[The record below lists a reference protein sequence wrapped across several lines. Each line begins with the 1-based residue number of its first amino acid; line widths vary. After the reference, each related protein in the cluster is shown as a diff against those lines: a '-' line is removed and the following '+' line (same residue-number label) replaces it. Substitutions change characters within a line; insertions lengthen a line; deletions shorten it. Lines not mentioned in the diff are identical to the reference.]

1 MRNTLF
7 YILLLVLIVLDAW
20 LLAHPNL
27 IGRAGVFFFDYDYVE
42 TFPKALVTVAVVIS
56 VALFVAW
63 LVGRFGRVI
72 GSILLIALLAVS
84 GYWLF
89 DSFLL
94 YNSGVYKLTGAGF
107 RAGAILMPGL
117 LVLVFGKG
125 VADVLQTKRARR

>member
-1 MRNTLF
+1 MRNPLF
-7 YILLLVLIVLDAW
+7 YVLLLILVVLDGW

-27 IGRAGVFFFDYDYVE
+27 IGRAGVFFFEYDYVE
-42 TFPKALVTVAVVIS
+42 TFPKALITVAIAIS
-56 VALFVAW
+56 IALFVAW
-63 LVGRFGRVI
+63 LAGRLGRAVGSV
-72 GSILLIALLAVS
+72 LLLALLAVS

-107 RAGAILMPGL
+107 RAGAILLPGL

-125 VADVLQTKRARR
+125 VLDVLQTKRVRR

>member
-1 MRNTLF
+1 MRNPFF
-7 YILLLVLIVLDAW
+7 YILLFILILLDGW

-27 IGRAGVFFFDYDYVE
+27 IGRAGVFFFDYDYLD
-42 TFPKALVTVAVVIS
+42 TFPKALATVAAVVG
-56 VALFVAW
+56 VALLVAGLARRLGRALGSFM
-63 LVGRFGRVI
+63 LV
-72 GSILLIALLAVS
+72 ALLAVA

-107 RAGAILMPGL
+107 RAGAILLPGL

-125 VADVLQTKRARR
+125 VLDVLQRKPVRR

>member
-1 MRNTLF
+1 MRNPFF
-7 YILLLVLIVLDAW
+7 YVLLLVLIILDAW

-27 IGRAGVFFFDYDYVE
+27 IGRAGVFFFEYDYLE
-42 TFPKALVTVAVVIS
+42 TFPKALGTVAAVVG
-56 VALFVAW
+56 VALVVAW
-63 LVGRFGRVI
+63 LAGRLGRVV
-72 GSILLIALLAVS
+72 GSVLLIALLAVS

-107 RAGAILMPGL
+107 RAGAILLPGL

-125 VADVLQTKRARR
+125 VSDVLQTKRARR

>member
-1 MRNTLF
+1 MRNPFL
-7 YILLLVLIVLDAW
+7 YVLLLILVILDGW

-42 TFPKALVTVAVVIS
+42 TFPKALTTVAVVVSI
-56 VALFVAW
+56 ALFVAW
-63 LVGRFGRVI
+63 LAGRLGRVV
-72 GSILLIALLAVS
+72 GSVLLIALLAVS

-107 RAGAILMPGL
+107 RAGAILLPGL

-125 VADVLQTKRARR
+125 VLEVLQTKRVRR